1 MQSSTVIIRR
11 HLLRARLFLIH
22 VYIRGIC
29 IQVKAVSLYYC
40 SLTSCACCLRR
51 TCMTARGSYRMQ
63 CKYPIRQGG
72 GGTVVHPTQAHA
84 VHAPARALLHGA
96 RVQCVRARMAGSWR
110 RSWPSPAAKRTCSLR
125 FQSPLSTRL
134 EWNEMKCI

>member
-1 MQSSTVIIRR
+1 MYTSKSSKPI
-11 HLLRARLFLIH
+11 LLLVDIVCLLLA
-22 VYIRGIC
+22 
-29 IQVKAVSLYYC
+29 
-40 SLTSCACCLRR
+40 LRR

-96 RVQCVRARMAGSWR
+96 RVQCVRTRVLDDGGGVGR
-110 RSWPSPAAKRTCSLR
+110 CWPSPAAKRTCSLR